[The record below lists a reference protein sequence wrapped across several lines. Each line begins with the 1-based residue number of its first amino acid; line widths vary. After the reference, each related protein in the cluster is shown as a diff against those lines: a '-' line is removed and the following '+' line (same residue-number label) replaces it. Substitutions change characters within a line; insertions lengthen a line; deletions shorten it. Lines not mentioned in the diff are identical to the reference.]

1 LNQYLARLN
10 NKYTFNYNGKG
21 YDNFVILPETGE
33 NSVSEND
40 TFRPIGTS
48 NDFNS
53 QNFRRE
59 YTILSTDVT
68 DNKKYETFKNEMIG
82 NILSNTS
89 LINGDKENFEKEF
102 DAYWLGRAKPS
113 FETQNKA
120 ALEFLNYMET
130 NVLQNFINFVAV
142 DKTKVREMGYTNV
155 PGNTTEDNKM
165 SDRKKL
171 INSLILPGTNT
182 NNQTFNDT
190 QGQIVITKT
199 KFN

>member
-10 NKYTFNYNGKG
+10 DKYTFNFEGKP
-21 YDNFVILPETGE
+21 YDNFVILPATGE

-40 TFRPIGTS
+40 TFRALGTS
-48 NDFNS
+48 PLFLS

-82 NILSNTS
+82 NILSNSS
-89 LINGDKENFEKEF
+89 LLEGNNKDLEKEF
-102 DAYWLGRAKPS
+102 DEYWLKRAKPV

-120 ALEFLNYMET
+120 ALEFLNYMERS
-130 NVLQNFINFVAV
+130 VLQNYINFVAV
-142 DKTKVREMGYTNV
+142 DKNKVREMGFTNV
-155 PGNTTEDNKM
+155 PGNTTQDNLM
-165 SDRKKL
+165 DDRKKL

-182 NNQTFNDT
+182 NNQTFNDI
-190 QGQIVITKT
+190 QAPIVITKT